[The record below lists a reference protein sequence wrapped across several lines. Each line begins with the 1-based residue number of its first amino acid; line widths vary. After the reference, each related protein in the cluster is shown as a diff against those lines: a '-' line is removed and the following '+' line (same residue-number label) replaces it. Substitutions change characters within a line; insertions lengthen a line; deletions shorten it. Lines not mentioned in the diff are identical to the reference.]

1 MKLAAPL
8 VALSVLL
15 AATPAFAQDGDV
27 YQQGDYFIDGQSTN
41 CGEAQTVL
49 VRSAPLLIQEQNQGR
64 EIIID
69 RTRFDPLPHGV
80 KLFIYYQFC
89 TNMFFLD
96 EATADNYATGIG
108 LREGWMTSDVVSL
121 VCLPEVAPV
130 EIWPDKPDDAR
141 CTVIAEL
148 VRNSLR

>member
-8 VALSVLL
+8 VALPALL
-15 AATPAFAQDGDV
+15 TAPAFAQDGQV
-27 YQQGDYFIDGQSTN
+27 YQQGDFFIDQQSTN
-41 CGEAQTVL
+41 CGEAQTV
-49 VRSAPLLIQEQNQGR
+49 VARSAEFLIQERNQGL
-64 EIIID
+64 EIVID
-69 RTRFDPLPHGV
+69 GTRFDPLPHGV

-108 LREGWMTSDVVSL
+108 LREGWMTTDVVNL

-130 EIWPDKPDDAR
+130 EIWPDKPDAAR
-141 CTVIAEL
+141 CTIIGDL